1 MGPIRSSGKEDLI
14 GTQASVA
21 RRQAEQRAEYLNNIN
36 KIHMDFSTLRHSCSH
51 VMAEAVKELWPEVKL
66 AIGPAIEDGFY
77 YDFDKP
83 DPFTDADLLAI
94 EKTMQKII
102 SRDDPFLR
110 EELDKT
116 KAMELFKKL
125 KEDYKVELI
134 QALPD
139 QNISIYKTGRDF
151 LDLCRGPH
159 IKSTGQIKAFK
170 LLSVAGAYWHGIET
184 NPMLQRIYGTC
195 FDTQKELDE
204 YLKNLEETKLRD
216 HRKLGPGLGFFDIY
230 HEEAGAGLVFYHPKG
245 ALLRTIIED
254 YEKKEHLRRGY
265 QMVIT
270 PHIMDVGLWK
280 TSGHYDYYRE
290 NMYTFLAEEKEF
302 VLKPMN
308 CPGHILIYKSKTR
321 SYKDLPIRLF
331 ELGTVYR
338 REKAGVLH
346 GLLRVRGFT
355 QDDAHIFC
363 LPEQLSQ
370 EIKAIIDF
378 VFDTMKVF
386 GFDKVGIE
394 LSTRPEKSIGSD
406 EDWQRATEAL
416 ETALKEKGL
425 PYDVNEG
432 DGAFY
437 GPKIDIKLK
446 DALKRTWQCA
456 TIQCDFALPKR
467 FNLAYIDS
475 EGKEKQPIMLHR
487 VLLGSLERFIGALIE
502 HYKGEL
508 PLWLSPTQVLL
519 IPIKETVAQYTQAIK
534 DKLEANDI
542 RVEID
547 TRNETLDKK
556 IRNAELTKIP
566 YCLIIG
572 EREAKQETVSVR
584 KKGSIDKG
592 VMALDKLIEELI
604 NQIREHK

>member
-1 MGPIRSSGKEDLI
+1 MD
-14 GTQASVA
+14 
-21 RRQAEQRAEYLNNIN
+21 IN
-36 KIHMDFSTLRHSCSH
+36 TLRHSCAH
-51 VMAEAVKELWPEVKL
+51 ILAEAVKELWPDTRL

-77 YDFDKP
+77 YDFDKQS
-83 DPFTDADLLAI
+83 PFTDSDLIAI
-94 EKTMQKII
+94 EEVMHKII
-102 SRDDPFLR
+102 GRDDPFLR
-110 EELDKT
+110 EELDKA
-116 KAMELFKKL
+116 KAIELFKKL
-125 KEDYKVELI
+125 NENYKIELI
-134 QALPD
+134 EAL
-139 QNISIYKTGRDF
+139 QNQEISIYKTGMGF

-204 YLKNLEETKLRD
+204 YLKNLEEAKLRD
-216 HRKLGPGLGFFDIY
+216 HRKLGPSLGLFDIY

-245 ALLRTIIED
+245 AVLRTVIED
-254 YEKKEHLRRGY
+254 YEKKEHLKRGY
-265 QMVIT
+265 EMVIT

-280 TSGHYDYYRE
+280 TSGHYDYYKE
-290 NMYTFLAEEKEF
+290 NMYSFITEGKEF

-363 LPEQLSQ
+363 LPEQLRD
-370 EIKAIIDF
+370 EIKKIIDF

-386 GFDKVGIE
+386 GFKELGIE
-394 LSTRPEKSIGSD
+394 LSTRPEKYIGSED
-406 EDWQRATEAL
+406 DWQKATSAL
-416 ETALKEKGL
+416 EDVLKEKGL
-425 PYDVNEG
+425 AYEVNVG

-467 FNLAYIDS
+467 FNLAYIDDA
-475 EGKEKQPIMLHR
+475 GKERQPIMLHR

-502 HYKGEL
+502 HYKGEF
-508 PLWLSPTQVLL
+508 PLWLSPTQVLI
-519 IPIKETVAQYTQAIK
+519 IPIKETVLAYAQDVKT
-534 DKLEANDI
+534 KLVSHNI
-542 RVEID
+542 RVD
-547 TRNETLDKK
+547 MDLRNETLDKK
-556 IRNAELTKIP
+556 IRNAEINKIP
-566 YCLIIG
+566 YCLILG
-572 EREAKQETVSVR
+572 DREAKQGTISVR
-584 KKGSIDKG
+584 KKGIGDQG
-592 VMALDKLIEELI
+592 VVVLEEFAASLI
-604 NQIREHK
+604 NQIQEYK

>member
-1 MGPIRSSGKEDLI
+1 
-14 GTQASVA
+14 
-21 RRQAEQRAEYLNNIN
+21 
-36 KIHMDFSTLRHSCSH
+36 
-51 VMAEAVKELWPEVKL
+51 MAEAVKKLWPETKL
-66 AIGPAIEDGFY
+66 AIGPSIEDGFY
-77 YDFDKP
+77 YDFDKK
-83 DPFTDADLLAI
+83 DAFSNDDLLKI
-94 EKTMQKII
+94 EQEMQKII
-102 SRDDPFLR
+102 AKDEQFLR
-110 EELDKT
+110 EDLIKSE
-116 KAMELFKKL
+116 AIELFKKIN
-125 KEDYKVELI
+125 EDYKVELI
-134 QALPD
+134 ENLP
-139 QNISIYKTGRDF
+139 NEKVSIYKTGKAF

-159 IKSTGQIKAFK
+159 VKSTGEIKFFK

-195 FDTQKELDE
+195 FNTQKELDE
-204 YLKNLEETKLRD
+204 YLSSLEEAKLRD
-216 HRKLGPGLGFFDIY
+216 HRKIGPALGFFDIY

-254 YEKKEHLRRGY
+254 YEKKEHLKRGY
-265 QMVIT
+265 QLVIT
-270 PHIMDVGLWK
+270 PHIMDVALWK
-280 TSGHYDYYRE
+280 TSGHYDYYKE
-290 NMYTFLAEEKEF
+290 NMYSFVAEEKEF

-378 VFDTMKVF
+378 VFDTMKIF
-386 GFDKVGIE
+386 GFNDMKIE
-394 LSTRPEKSIGSD
+394 LSTKPEKYIGSD
-406 EDWQRATEAL
+406 EDWQKATDAL
-416 ETALKEKGL
+416 EDALKEKGL
-425 PYDVNEG
+425 SYEINHG

-467 FNLAYIDS
+467 FGLAYVDA
-475 EGKEKQPIMLHR
+475 EGKDKQPIMLHR

-508 PLWLSPTQVLL
+508 PLWLSPTQVLI
-519 IPIKETVAQYTQAIK
+519 IPIKESAAPYAQKVK
-534 DKLEANDI
+534 DELEKNQI
-542 RVEID
+542 RVD
-547 TRNETLDKK
+547 MDARNETLDKR
-556 IRNAELTKIP
+556 IRNAELNKIP
-566 YCLIIG
+566 YCLILG
-572 EREAKQETVSVR
+572 DREAKQGQVSVR
-584 KKGSIDKG
+584 KKGSGDQG
-592 VMALDKLIEELI
+592 VVALNKFIEELI
-604 NQIREHK
+604 NQIQQHK

>member
-1 MGPIRSSGKEDLI
+1 MDL
-14 GTQASVA
+14 
-21 RRQAEQRAEYLNNIN
+21 
-36 KIHMDFSTLRHSCSH
+36 STLRHSCSH
-51 VMAEAVKELWPEVKL
+51 VMAEAVKKLWPETKL
-66 AIGPAIEDGFY
+66 AIGPSIEDGFY
-77 YDFDKP
+77 YDFDKK
-83 DPFTDADLLAI
+83 DAFSNDDLLKI
-94 EKTMQKII
+94 EQEMQKII
-102 SRDDPFLR
+102 AKDEQFLR
-110 EELDKT
+110 EDLIKSE
-116 KAMELFKKL
+116 AIELFKKIN
-125 KEDYKVELI
+125 EDYKVELI
-134 QALPD
+134 ENLP
-139 QNISIYKTGRDF
+139 NEKVSIYKTGKAF

-159 IKSTGQIKAFK
+159 VKSTGEIKFFK

-195 FDTQKELDE
+195 FNTQKELDE
-204 YLKNLEETKLRD
+204 YLSSLEEAKLRD
-216 HRKLGPGLGFFDIY
+216 HRKIGPALGFFDIY

-254 YEKKEHLRRGY
+254 YEKKEHLKRGY
-265 QMVIT
+265 QLVIT
-270 PHIMDVGLWK
+270 PHIMDVALWK
-280 TSGHYDYYRE
+280 TSGHYDYYKE
-290 NMYTFLAEEKEF
+290 NMYSFVAEEKEF

-378 VFDTMKVF
+378 VFDTMKIF
-386 GFDKVGIE
+386 GFNDMKIE
-394 LSTRPEKSIGSD
+394 LSTKPEKYIGSD
-406 EDWQRATEAL
+406 EDWQKATDAL
-416 ETALKEKGL
+416 EDALKEKGL
-425 PYDVNEG
+425 SYEINHG

-467 FNLAYIDS
+467 FDLAYVDA
-475 EGKEKQPIMLHR
+475 EGKDKQPIMLHR

-508 PLWLSPTQVLL
+508 PLWLSPTQVLI
-519 IPIKETVAQYTQAIK
+519 IPIKESAAPYAQKVK
-534 DKLEANDI
+534 DELEKNQI
-542 RVEID
+542 RVD
-547 TRNETLDKK
+547 MDARNETLDKR
-556 IRNAELTKIP
+556 IRNAELNKIP
-566 YCLIIG
+566 YCLILG
-572 EREAKQETVSVR
+572 DREAKQGQVSVR
-584 KKGSIDKG
+584 KKGSGDQG
-592 VMALDKLIEELI
+592 VVALNKFIEELI
-604 NQIREHK
+604 NQIQQHK

>member
-1 MGPIRSSGKEDLI
+1 
-14 GTQASVA
+14 
-21 RRQAEQRAEYLNNIN
+21 
-36 KIHMDFSTLRHSCSH
+36 
-51 VMAEAVKELWPEVKL
+51 MAEAVKKLWPETKL
-66 AIGPAIEDGFY
+66 AIGPSIEDGFY
-77 YDFDKP
+77 YDFDKKE
-83 DPFTDADLLAI
+83 PFSNEDLLSI
-94 EKTMQKII
+94 EKEMQKII
-102 SRDDPFLR
+102 SRN
-110 EELDKT
+110 ELFVRQELGKPE
-116 KAMELFKKL
+116 AIELFKKIN
-125 KEDYKVELI
+125 EDYKVELI
-134 QALPD
+134 KDLPGETV
-139 QNISIYKTGRDF
+139 SIYNTGKDF

-159 IKSTGQIKAFK
+159 VKSTGEVKFFK

-195 FDTQKELDE
+195 FETQEELGG
-204 YLKNLEETKLRD
+204 YLKNLEEAKLRD
-216 HRKLGPGLGFFDIY
+216 HRKLGPNLGFFDIY

-254 YEKKEHLRRGY
+254 YEKKEHLKRGY

-270 PHIMDVGLWK
+270 PHIMDVALWK
-280 TSGHYDYYRE
+280 TSGHYDYYKE
-290 NMYTFLAEEKEF
+290 NMYFFASEGKEF

-355 QDDAHIFC
+355 QDDAHVFC
-363 LPEQLSQ
+363 LAEQLSQ

-386 GFDKVGIE
+386 GFDSVGIE
-394 LSTRPEKSIGSD
+394 LSTRPEKYIGSE
-406 EDWQRATEAL
+406 EDWQKATDAL
-416 ETALKEKGL
+416 ENALKEKGL
-425 PYDVNEG
+425 PYEINQG

-467 FNLAYIDS
+467 FDLTYVDS

-508 PLWLSPTQVLL
+508 PLWLSPVQVLL
-519 IPIKETVAQYTQAIK
+519 IPIKESVSLYAQKVK
-534 DKLEANDI
+534 DELEKNQI
-542 RVEID
+542 RVDID
-547 TRNETLDKK
+547 MRNETLDKR
-556 IRNAELTKIP
+556 IRNAELDKIP
-566 YCLIIG
+566 YCLILG
-572 EREAKQETVSVR
+572 DREAKQGQVSVR
-584 KKGSIDKG
+584 KKGSGDQG
-592 VMALDKLIEELI
+592 AVALNKFIEELI
-604 NQIREHK
+604 NQIQQHK

>member
-1 MGPIRSSGKEDLI
+1 
-14 GTQASVA
+14 
-21 RRQAEQRAEYLNNIN
+21 
-36 KIHMDFSTLRHSCSH
+36 
-51 VMAEAVKELWPEVKL
+51 MAEAVKKLWPETKL
-66 AIGPAIEDGFY
+66 AIGPSIEDGFY
-77 YDFDKP
+77 YDFDKKE
-83 DPFTDADLLAI
+83 PFSNEDLLSI
-94 EKTMQKII
+94 EKEMQKII
-102 SRDDPFLR
+102 SRN
-110 EELDKT
+110 ELFVRQELGKPE
-116 KAMELFKKL
+116 AIELFKKIN
-125 KEDYKVELI
+125 EDYKVELI
-134 QALPD
+134 KDLPGETV
-139 QNISIYKTGRDF
+139 SIYNTGKDF

-159 IKSTGQIKAFK
+159 VKSTGEVKFFK

-195 FDTQKELDE
+195 FETQEELGG
-204 YLKNLEETKLRD
+204 YLKNLEEAKLRD
-216 HRKLGPGLGFFDIY
+216 HRKLGPNLGFFDIY

-254 YEKKEHLRRGY
+254 YEKKEHLKRGY

-270 PHIMDVGLWK
+270 PHIMDVALWK
-280 TSGHYDYYRE
+280 TSGHYDYYKE
-290 NMYTFLAEEKEF
+290 NMYFFASEGKEF

-355 QDDAHIFC
+355 QDDAHVFC
-363 LPEQLSQ
+363 LAEQLSQ

-386 GFDKVGIE
+386 GFDSVGIE
-394 LSTRPEKSIGSD
+394 LSTRPEKYIGSE
-406 EDWQRATEAL
+406 EDWQKATDAL
-416 ETALKEKGL
+416 ENALKEKGL
-425 PYDVNEG
+425 PYEINQG

-467 FNLAYIDS
+467 FDLTYVDS

-508 PLWLSPTQVLL
+508 PLWLSPVQVLL
-519 IPIKETVAQYTQAIK
+519 IPIKESVSLYAQKVK
-534 DKLEANDI
+534 DELEKNQI
-542 RVEID
+542 RVDID
-547 TRNETLDKK
+547 MRNETLDKR
-556 IRNAELTKIP
+556 IRNAELDKIP
-566 YCLIIG
+566 YCLIVG
-572 EREAKQETVSVR
+572 DREAKQGQVSVR
-584 KKGSIDKG
+584 KKGSGDQG
-592 VMALDKLIEELI
+592 AVALNKFIEELI
-604 NQIREHK
+604 NQIQQHK

>member
-1 MGPIRSSGKEDLI
+1 MDL
-14 GTQASVA
+14 
-21 RRQAEQRAEYLNNIN
+21 N
-36 KIHMDFSTLRHSCSH
+36 TLRHSCAH

-77 YDFDKP
+77 YDFDKQE
-83 DPFTDADLLAI
+83 PFSDEDLLSI
-94 EKTMQKII
+94 EEEMQKII
-102 SRDDPFLR
+102 ARDEPFVQ

-116 KAMELFKKL
+116 KAIELFEGL
-125 KEDYKVELI
+125 KEKYKIELI
-134 QALPD
+134 QGLAGSKVL
-139 QNISIYKTGRDF
+139 IYKTGNGF
-151 LDLCRGPH
+151 IDLCRGPH
-159 IKSTGQIKAFK
+159 IKSTGQIKVFK

-195 FDTQKELDE
+195 FETQKELDE
-204 YLKNLEETKLRD
+204 YLKNLEEAKLRD
-216 HRKLGPGLGFFDIY
+216 HRKLGPSLGFFDIY

-254 YEKKEHLRRGY
+254 YERKEHLKRGY
-265 QMVIT
+265 EIVIT
-270 PHIMDVGLWK
+270 PHIMQAGLWK
-280 TSGHYDYYRE
+280 TSGHYDYYKD
-290 NMYTFLAEEKEF
+290 NMFTLKVDEQEY

-338 REKAGVLH
+338 REKTGVLH

-363 LPEQLSQ
+363 LPKQLSD
-370 EIKAIIDF
+370 EIKKIIDF

-386 GFDKVGIE
+386 GFDKVSIE

-406 EDWQRATEAL
+406 EDWQLATEAL

-425 PYDVNEG
+425 AYEVNVGE
-432 DGAFY
+432 GAFY

-446 DALKRTWQCA
+446 DALKRSWQCA

-467 FNLAYIDS
+467 FDLAYIDDA
-475 EGKEKQPIMLHR
+475 GKEQQPIMLHR

-508 PLWLSPTQVLL
+508 PLWLAPTQVLL
-519 IPIKETVAQYTQAIK
+519 IPIKDTVYAYVQEVK
-534 DKLEANDI
+534 EKLLLSNI
-542 RVEID
+542 RVDID
-547 TRNETLDKK
+547 SGNETL
-556 IRNAELTKIP
+556 
-566 YCLIIG
+566 
-572 EREAKQETVSVR
+572 
-584 KKGSIDKG
+584 
-592 VMALDKLIEELI
+592 
-604 NQIREHK
+604 

>member
-1 MGPIRSSGKEDLI
+1 
-14 GTQASVA
+14 
-21 RRQAEQRAEYLNNIN
+21 
-36 KIHMDFSTLRHSCSH
+36 
-51 VMAEAVKELWPEVKL
+51 
-66 AIGPAIEDGFY
+66 
-77 YDFDKP
+77 
-83 DPFTDADLLAI
+83 
-94 EKTMQKII
+94 
-102 SRDDPFLR
+102 
-110 EELDKT
+110 
-116 KAMELFKKL
+116 
-125 KEDYKVELI
+125 
-134 QALPD
+134 
-139 QNISIYKTGRDF
+139 
-151 LDLCRGPH
+151 
-159 IKSTGQIKAFK
+159 
-170 LLSVAGAYWHGIET
+170 
-184 NPMLQRIYGTC
+184 MLQRIYGTC
-195 FDTQKELDE
+195 FNTQKELDE
-204 YLKNLEETKLRD
+204 YLNSLEEAKLRD
-216 HRKLGPGLGFFDIY
+216 HRKLGPSLGFLDIY
-230 HEEAGAGLVFYHPKG
+230 HEEAGAGLVFYHPRG

-254 YEKKEHLRRGY
+254 YEKKEHLKRGY

-270 PHIMDVGLWK
+270 PHIMDAALWK
-280 TSGHYDYYRE
+280 ASGHYDYYKE
-290 NMYTFLAEEKEF
+290 NMYFFASEDKEF

-355 QDDAHIFC
+355 QDDAHVFC

-386 GFDKVGIE
+386 GFDSVGIE
-394 LSTRPEKSIGSD
+394 LSTRPEKYIGSE
-406 EDWQRATEAL
+406 EDWQKATNAL
-416 ETALKEKGL
+416 EDALKEKGL
-425 PYDVNEG
+425 PYEVNHG

-467 FNLAYIDS
+467 FNLTYIDS

-519 IPIKETVAQYTQAIK
+519 IPIKESVIAYAQTVK
-534 DKLEANDI
+534 DELEKNQI

-547 TRNETLDKK
+547 MRNETLDKR
-556 IRNAELTKIP
+556 IRNAELNKIP
-566 YCLIIG
+566 YCLILG
-572 EREAKQETVSVR
+572 EREARQGQVSVR
-584 KKGSIDKG
+584 KKGSGDQG
-592 VMALDKLIEELI
+592 AVVLDKFIGELI
-604 NQIREHK
+604 NQIQQHK

>member
-1 MGPIRSSGKEDLI
+1 
-14 GTQASVA
+14 
-21 RRQAEQRAEYLNNIN
+21 
-36 KIHMDFSTLRHSCSH
+36 
-51 VMAEAVKELWPEVKL
+51 MAEAVKELWPEVKL

-77 YDFDKP
+77 YDFDKQE
-83 DPFTDADLLAI
+83 PFSDDDLIKIEKVMQRIIAKNEPFLHQELDQSKAI
-94 EKTMQKII
+94 ELFQK
-102 SRDDPFLR
+102 LN
-110 EELDKT
+110 
-116 KAMELFKKL
+116 
-125 KEDYKVELI
+125 EDYKVELI
-134 QALPD
+134 KALPV
-139 QNISIYKTGRDF
+139 QTVAIYKTGEAF

-159 IKSTGQIKAFK
+159 IKSTGEIKAFK

-195 FDTQKELDE
+195 FETKKELDE
-204 YLKNLEETKLRD
+204 YLKNLEEAKLRD
-216 HRKLGPGLGFFDIY
+216 HRKLGPSLGFFDIY

-254 YEKKEHLRRGY
+254 YEKKEHLKRGY
-265 QMVIT
+265 EIVIT

-280 TSGHYDYYRE
+280 TSGHYDYYRD
-290 NMYTFLAEEKEF
+290 NMYTFAAEEKEF

-370 EIKAIIDF
+370 EIKGIIDF

-386 GFDKVGIE
+386 GFDTVGIE

-416 ETALKEKGL
+416 GAALKEKDL
-425 PYDVNEG
+425 KYDVNVG

-475 EGKEKQPIMLHR
+475 AGKEKQPIMLHR

-502 HYKGEL
+502 QYKGEL

-519 IPIKETVAQYTQAIK
+519 IPIKETVASYAQAVK
-534 DKLEANDI
+534 SKLEACDI
-542 RVEID
+542 RVDID

-556 IRNAELTKIP
+556 IRNAELAKIP

-572 EREAKQETVSVR
+572 DREAKQETVSVR
-584 KKGSIDKG
+584 KKGSGDQG
-592 VMALDKLIEELI
+592 VVALDKFITELI

>member
-1 MGPIRSSGKEDLI
+1 
-14 GTQASVA
+14 
-21 RRQAEQRAEYLNNIN
+21 
-36 KIHMDFSTLRHSCSH
+36 
-51 VMAEAVKELWPEVKL
+51 MAEAVKKLWPETKL
-66 AIGPAIEDGFY
+66 AIGPSIEDGFY
-77 YDFDKP
+77 YDFDKK
-83 DPFTDADLLAI
+83 DAFSNEDLLKI
-94 EKTMQKII
+94 EQEMQKII
-102 SRDDPFLR
+102 AKDEPFLR
-110 EELDKT
+110 QELAKPE
-116 KAMELFKKL
+116 AIELFKKMN
-125 KEDYKVELI
+125 EYYKVELI
-134 QALPD
+134 ENLP
-139 QNISIYKTGRDF
+139 NEKVSIYKTGEAF

-159 IKSTGQIKAFK
+159 VKSTGEIKFFK

-195 FDTQKELDE
+195 FNTQKELDE
-204 YLKNLEETKLRD
+204 YLNSLEEAKLRD
-216 HRKLGPGLGFFDIY
+216 HRKIGPALGFFDIY

-254 YEKKEHLRRGY
+254 YEKKEHLKRGY
-265 QMVIT
+265 QLVIT
-270 PHIMDVGLWK
+270 PHIMDVALWK
-280 TSGHYDYYRE
+280 TSGHYDYYKE
-290 NMYTFLAEEKEF
+290 NMYSFVAEEKEF

-363 LPEQLSQ
+363 LPEQLPQ

-378 VFDTMKVF
+378 VFDTMKTF
-386 GFDKVGIE
+386 GFNDMQIE
-394 LSTRPEKSIGSD
+394 LSTKPEKYIGSD
-406 EDWQRATEAL
+406 EDWQKATDAL
-416 ETALKEKGL
+416 EDALKEKGL
-425 PYDVNEG
+425 SYEINHG

-467 FNLAYIDS
+467 FGLAYVDA
-475 EGKEKQPIMLHR
+475 EGKDKQPIMLHR

-508 PLWLSPTQVLL
+508 PLWLSPTQVLI
-519 IPIKETVAQYTQAIK
+519 IPIKESAATYAQKVK
-534 DKLEANDI
+534 DELEKNQI
-542 RVEID
+542 RVDMD
-547 TRNETLDKK
+547 TRNETLDKR
-556 IRNAELTKIP
+556 IRNAELNKIP
-566 YCLIIG
+566 YCLILG
-572 EREAKQETVSVR
+572 DREAKQEQVSVR
-584 KKGSIDKG
+584 KKGSGDKG
-592 VMALDKLIEELI
+592 VVALNKFIEELI
-604 NQIREHK
+604 HQIQQHK

>member
-1 MGPIRSSGKEDLI
+1 MDI
-14 GTQASVA
+14 SV
-21 RRQAEQRAEYLNNIN
+21 
-36 KIHMDFSTLRHSCSH
+36 LRHSCSH
-51 VMAEAVKELWPEVKL
+51 VMAEAVKKLWPETKL
-66 AIGPAIEDGFY
+66 AIGPSIEDGFY
-77 YDFDKP
+77 YDFDKK
-83 DPFTDADLLAI
+83 DAFSNDDLLNI
-94 EKTMQKII
+94 ELEMQKII
-102 SRDDPFLR
+102 AKDEPFLR
-110 EELDKT
+110 QELDKPE
-116 KAMELFKKL
+116 AIELFKKL
-125 KEDYKVELI
+125 NEDYKVELI
-134 QALPD
+134 KDLP
-139 QNISIYKTGRDF
+139 NETVSIYKTGKDF

-159 IKSTGQIKAFK
+159 VQSTGEIKFFK

-195 FDTQKELDE
+195 FNTQKELDE
-204 YLKNLEETKLRD
+204 YLNSLEEAKLRD
-216 HRKLGPGLGFFDIY
+216 HRKIGPALGFFDIY

-254 YEKKEHLRRGY
+254 YEKKEHLKRGY

-270 PHIMDVGLWK
+270 PHIMDVALWK
-280 TSGHYDYYRE
+280 TSGHYDYYKE
-290 NMYTFLAEEKEF
+290 NMYSFVAEEKEF

-363 LPEQLSQ
+363 LPEQLRD
-370 EIKAIIDF
+370 EIKKIIDF
-378 VFDTMKVF
+378 VFETMKIF
-386 GFDKVGIE
+386 GFEQWGIE
-394 LSTRPEKSIGSD
+394 LSTRPEKYIGSE
-406 EDWQRATEAL
+406 EDWQKATDAL
-416 ETALKEKGL
+416 EDALKEKGL
-425 PYDVNEG
+425 PYEINQG

-467 FNLAYIDS
+467 FGLSYVDA

-519 IPIKETVAQYTQAIK
+519 IPIKESVAAYAQK
-534 DKLEANDI
+534 VKEELEKNQI
-542 RVEID
+542 RVDMD
-547 TRNETLDKK
+547 TRNETLDKR
-556 IRNAELTKIP
+556 IRNAELNKIP
-566 YCLIIG
+566 YCLILG
-572 EREAKQETVSVR
+572 DREAKQAQVSVR
-584 KKGSIDKG
+584 KKGSGDQGAI
-592 VMALDKLIEELI
+592 ALDNFIEDLM
-604 NQIREHK
+604 NQIQQHK

>member
-1 MGPIRSSGKEDLI
+1 MDL
-14 GTQASVA
+14 
-21 RRQAEQRAEYLNNIN
+21 N
-36 KIHMDFSTLRHSCSH
+36 TLRHSCSH
-51 VMAEAVKELWPEVKL
+51 VMAQAVKELWPDTKL

-83 DPFTDADLLAI
+83 EPFTDADLLAI
-94 EKTMQKII
+94 EKMMQKII
-102 SRDDPFLR
+102 ARDDHFLP
-110 EELDKT
+110 EELDK
-116 KAMELFKKL
+116 AAAINLFKQL
-125 KEDYKVELI
+125 NESYKVELI
-134 QALPD
+134 EALPV
-139 QNISIYKTGRDF
+139 QEVTIYKTGKSF

-159 IKSTGQIKAFK
+159 IKSTGQLKAFK

-195 FDTQKELDE
+195 FETQQELDE
-204 YLKNLEETKLRD
+204 YLKNLEEAKLRD
-216 HRKLGPGLGFFDIY
+216 HRKLGPALGLFDIY
-230 HEEAGAGLVFYHPKG
+230 HEEAGAGLVFYHPQG

-254 YEKKEHLRRGY
+254 YEKKEHLKRGY
-265 QMVIT
+265 DLVIT

-290 NMYTFLAEEKEF
+290 NMYTFKAEEKEF

-321 SYKDLPIRLF
+321 SYKDLPVRLF

-370 EIKAIIDF
+370 EIKGIIDF
-378 VFDTMKVF
+378 VFETMKVF

-406 EDWQRATEAL
+406 EDWDRATEAL
-416 ETALKEKGL
+416 KAALNEKGL
-425 PYDVNEG
+425 KYDINEG

-467 FNLAYIDS
+467 FNLAYIDDA
-475 EGKEKQPIMLHR
+475 GQEKQPIMLHR

-502 HYKGEL
+502 QYKGEF
-508 PLWLSPTQVLL
+508 PLWLSPTQVLI
-519 IPIKETVAQYTQAIK
+519 IPIKETVLAYAQEVKT
-534 DKLEANDI
+534 KLASRNI
-542 RVEID
+542 RVD
-547 TRNETLDKK
+547 MDLHNETLNKK
-556 IRNAELTKIP
+556 IRNAEINKIP
-566 YCLIIG
+566 YCLILG
-572 EREAKQETVSVR
+572 DREAAQGTVSVR
-584 KKGSIDKG
+584 KKGSQDQG
-592 VMALDKLIEELI
+592 AAALEEFVGNLT
-604 NQIREHK
+604 NQIQEHK